1 MIDFLDFLEYAVVGG
16 DGMPRKKPPVTV
28 RGVTKDPEKKL
39 TVQKSSPL
47 YGLWR
52 SDMTLAEFK
61 ILDAYLSR
69 INSKDPEKR
78 RVQFERGELERL
90 LGVVKINTPELKT
103 RLKHL
108 MNPVQVD
115 DPTKTKSFR
124 YVTLFEEAEAEQ
136 DERGI
141 WRVSLTCT
149 QAAKKY
155 IFNIENMGYLRYK
168 LRCVTVLKSRY
179 SYILFVYIESNRY
192 RKTWTIG
199 VDELK
204 QLLSCEDDPTY
215 AQFKRF
221 NDRLLKRCCKELT
234 EKTECKFTY
243 EPERTGRVV
252 TDIRFSVETLPAE
265 IFDDYDPNQIQMEE
279 YLTAENAS
287 VGEDQYKER
296 LQLLSE
302 MCGNEFSKEE
312 VAELLEDMLALP
324 FEFGDD
330 IALADYLR
338 RQYTKLK
345 TQAARNER
353 KGNSIKNRFSY
364 LKKIIK
370 KAESISN

>member
-1 MIDFLDFLEYAVVGG
+1 
-16 DGMPRKKPPVTV
+16 MPRKNPPVTV

-69 INSKDPEKR
+69 INSRDPEKR

-136 DERGI
+136 DEKGI

-168 LRCVTVLKSRY
+168 LRCVTALKSRY
-179 SYILFVYIESNRY
+179 SYILFVYIEANRY

-204 QLLSCEDDPTY
+204 QLLSCENDPTY

-234 EKTECKFTY
+234 EKTECQFIY

-252 TDIRFSVETLPAE
+252 TDIRFTVETLSAE

-279 YLTAENAS
+279 YLTAENTS
-287 VGEDQYKER
+287 VGEDQYEER

-330 IALADYLR
+330 IALADFLR

-353 KGNSIKNRFSY
+353 KGISIKNRFSY

-370 KAESISN
+370 KAESPTD